1 MLLVITIALFVVAV
15 SAGHYLL
22 VRRRLP
28 LAAVCAVVA
37 AGLGWFAVH
46 QMDATFPSLLAQH
59 LTSFGLSA
67 VQLMLATA
75 GACLLVGSLL
85 HRR

>member
-1 MLLVITIALFVVAV
+1 MLLVTTIALFVAAV
-15 SAGHYLL
+15 SVGHYLL
-22 VRRRLP
+22 VRRRWP
-28 LAAVCAVVA
+28 GAVVFVLAAV
-37 AGLGWFAVH
+37 GLGWFAVH

-67 VQLMLATA
+67 VQLMLAMA
-75 GACLLVGSLL
+75 AACLLVGSLL